1 MSHPT
6 TLPRLSDTDDITRAQ
21 PKVDTVHDEDIG
33 VKEAHLDEK
42 VVDSYAAG
50 YTDTDLVIDEAENK
64 RLRRMINTRWVS
76 SAM

>member
-6 TLPRLSDTDDITRAQ
+6 TLNRLNDTDDILQAQ

-33 VKEAHLDEK
+33 TKEANVEEK
-42 VVDSYAAG
+42 VVDNYAAG

-64 RLRRMINTRWVS
+64 RLRRMINTR
-76 SAM
+76 